1 MSEEMGEYIKGT
13 CEVKPLTINVDT
25 AEANHAI
32 EKQRKNIEDCHEAL
46 KLFKADMAII
56 DHDKFIKSFF
66 KLYLNS
72 GKITELFLSF
82 INKLKEDKKA

>member
-1 MSEEMGEYIKGT
+1 MSLE
-13 CEVKPLTINVDT
+13 INIDT
-25 AEANHAI
+25 EAADKAI
-32 EKQRKNIEDCHEAL
+32 AGLRKNIEDCHEAL

-72 GKITELFLSF
+72 GKITLS
-82 INKLKEDKKA
+82 IN